1 MSWPRAPGPR
11 EDTPETL
18 LEDLISF
25 YLEGAGEGRLRVCRQ
40 ATLTSRAQQL
50 LDTGPPLQLYLPEEV
65 APDSGAPCF
74 AQHIDH
80 KLVRALEFLELVSIH
95 LLLFPWRKEIRSLKT
110 YTGSFAYWV
119 RPVLSEHTLHTL
131 LGRLGYMATSEV
143 EFSLVQAISEED
155 IKQMVFEIFLTR
167 VACEA
172 VLRTPGR
179 QLLGPG
185 RERVAGPHH
194 GPGSETGLQEALWEA
209 QPGLDP
215 SAGVGAK
222 SALAEHP
229 DARCSLPVTL
239 NQPEVSTAPHG
250 LLTGPLAPLGSLR
263 HASTC
268 SDSEEFLTCYSD
280 LALHRTP
287 LLPWDQPWSSL
298 EGKQLQGPGPGP
310 SPAPGE
316 VAAASGSSGEQPWVP
331 DGASECKGAIV
342 PSQLRQRPRSCLSE
356 NSLAP
361 KPDALPDPAALGMDT
376 EPPSTSSEMEEL
388 CEHFTHLLRTSTPA
402 GYLRDIPSP
411 RVEEEGQSEPLVGPE
426 PASKGG
432 SPDGKVALLWRS
444 PQASTSWTRAPSAYY
459 VPLKGLEEPVPTR
472 RSYTSHS

>member
-1 MSWPRAPGPR
+1 MSWPQAPGPK
-11 EDTPETL
+11 EDALETL

-25 YLEGAGEGRLRVCRQ
+25 YLDEAGEGRLGVCRQ
-40 ATLTSRAQQL
+40 AALTSRAQQL

-65 APDSGAPCF
+65 APDSGAPRS

-119 RPVLSEHTLHTL
+119 RPVLSEHTLHTF

-155 IKQMVFEIFLTR
+155 TKQTVFEIFLTR

-172 VLRTPGR
+172 VLRTRGR

-185 RERVAGPHH
+185 RERVVGSHH
-194 GPGSETGLQEALWEA
+194 RSGSETGLPEALWEA
-209 QPGLDP
+209 QPGPDP
-215 SAGVGAK
+215 SAGVRAE
-222 SALAEHP
+222 SALAERP
-229 DARCSLPVTL
+229 DALCSLPVAL
-239 NQPEVSTAPHG
+239 NLPEVSTAPLG
-250 LLTGPLAPLGSLR
+250 LLTGPLVPLGSLR
-263 HASTC
+263 RASTC

-280 LALHRTP
+280 LTLHRTP

-298 EGKQLQGPGPGP
+298 EEKQLQGPGPGP
-310 SPAPGE
+310 SPAPAE
-316 VAAASGSSGEQPWVP
+316 VAASGSSGEQPQVP
-331 DGASECKGAIV
+331 DRASECKGATV
-342 PSQLRQRPRSCLSE
+342 PSQLRQRPGSCLSE

-361 KPDALPDPAALGMDT
+361 KPDALPDPAALGTDT
-376 EPPSTSSEMEEL
+376 EPPSASSEMEEL

-402 GYLRDIPSP
+402 S
-411 RVEEEGQSEPLVGPE
+411 RVEEERQSELLVGPE
-426 PASKGG
+426 PASEGC

-444 PQASTSWTRAPSAYY
+444 PQSSTSCTRGPSAHY

-472 RSYTSHS
+472 GSYTSHR

>member
-1 MSWPRAPGPR
+1 MLWKAIGKLSSLLAPGQ
-11 EDTPETL
+11 
-18 LEDLISF
+18 
-25 YLEGAGEGRLRVCRQ
+25 G
-40 ATLTSRAQQL
+40 
-50 LDTGPPLQLYLPEEV
+50 TGW
-65 APDSGAPCF
+65 
-74 AQHIDH
+74 
-80 KLVRALEFLELVSIH
+80 
-95 LLLFPWRKEIRSLKT
+95 LLLLLSGLRQKACLWALVCPSVKWDRGDMPVGQVSLWPHALALLLLRSLRASLWSFPSEPLCSCVCHPNEHPCLFQT

-155 IKQMVFEIFLTR
+155 TKQMVFEIFLTR

-194 GPGSETGLQEALWEA
+194 RPGSEMGLQEALWEA

-229 DARCSLPVTL
+229 DARCSLPVAL

-250 LLTGPLAPLGSLR
+250 LLTGPLFPLGSLR

-331 DGASECKGAIV
+331 DGASECKGATV

-402 GYLRDIPSP
+402 GYLRDTPSP

>member
-1 MSWPRAPGPR
+1 MGVQGVDEEGDPRNSTREWEVKLGRVESRQGVVELVAAVGNCTPSPWQLREPEWSLPQGRDRGGLAQAATGGCIPPPTAAPSRP
-11 EDTPETL
+11 EDALETL

-25 YLEGAGEGRLRVCRQ
+25 YLDEAGEGRLGVCRQ
-40 ATLTSRAQQL
+40 AALTSRAQQL

-65 APDSGAPCF
+65 APDSGAPRS

-119 RPVLSEHTLHTL
+119 RPVLSEHTLHTF

-155 IKQMVFEIFLTR
+155 TKQTVFEIFLTR

-172 VLRTPGR
+172 VLRTRGR

-185 RERVAGPHH
+185 RERVVGSHH
-194 GPGSETGLQEALWEA
+194 RSGSETGLQEALWEA
-209 QPGLDP
+209 QPGPDP
-215 SAGVGAK
+215 SAGVRAE
-222 SALAEHP
+222 SALAERP
-229 DARCSLPVTL
+229 DALCSLPVAL
-239 NQPEVSTAPHG
+239 NLPEVSTAPLG
-250 LLTGPLAPLGSLR
+250 LLTGPLVPLGSLR
-263 HASTC
+263 RASTC

-280 LALHRTP
+280 LTLHRTP

-298 EGKQLQGPGPGP
+298 EEKQLQGPGPGP
-310 SPAPGE
+310 SPAP
-316 VAAASGSSGEQPWVP
+316 
-331 DGASECKGAIV
+331 
-342 PSQLRQRPRSCLSE
+342 
-356 NSLAP
+356 
-361 KPDALPDPAALGMDT
+361 
-376 EPPSTSSEMEEL
+376 
-388 CEHFTHLLRTSTPA
+388 A
-402 GYLRDIPSP
+402 G
-411 RVEEEGQSEPLVGPE
+411 RVEEERQSELLVGPE
-426 PASKGG
+426 PASEGC

-444 PQASTSWTRAPSAYY
+444 PQSSTSCTRGPSAHY

-472 RSYTSHS
+472 GSYTSHR